1 MKPSLSANFAGLLA
15 GLAAAVGYGLV
26 PLFTL
31 HINGTAPVEA
41 DRMGDVVI
49 LFYRFLFA
57 SAIIGGIMLVRG
69 QSFRISLKELGTLLL
84 LAYLSD
90 ASALFNIAGFQY
102 ISSGAATTIR
112 FFYPVFTTLIML
124 VFYKEPRRWS
134 TIIAMLMA
142 VVGVVVLSLKGDAH
156 AEIEGIVFEILSA
169 VCMAF
174 YLVYV
179 SRSRVKDMNGLKL
192 TFYVLFIGALIFG
205 GRAFQ
210 EGSFEPI
217 TTPTQ
222 WYNLLLAA
230 VICTAATNLSLVFAV
245 KKVGSTVTAVL
256 GALEPLTAVAVGALC
271 FAENITLYTL
281 LGIAIILP
289 AVLIIII
296 SQRKQAT

>member
-1 MKPSLSANFAGLLA
+1 MKPTVSSSFAGILA
-15 GLAAAVGYGLV
+15 GLVAAIGYGLV

-31 HINGTAPVEA
+31 NINSSAPVEA

-57 SAIIGGIMLVRG
+57 SGIIGLIMLFRR
-69 QSFRISLKELGTLLL
+69 QSFRISLKELGTLTL

-90 ASALFNIAGFQY
+90 GSALFNIAGFQY

-134 TIIAMLMA
+134 TIVAMIMA
-142 VVGVVVLSLKGDAH
+142 VLGVVVLSLKGDAH

-169 VCMAF
+169 FCMAF

-179 SRSRVKDMNGLKL
+179 SRSRVKNMDGLKL
-192 TFYVLFIGALIFG
+192 TFYVMFIGALIFG

-222 WYNLLLAA
+222 WQNLLLAA
-230 VICTAATNLSLVFAV
+230 IICTAVTNLCLVFAV
-245 KKVGSTVTAVL
+245 KKVGSTITAVL

-271 FAENITLYTL
+271 FAEEVTLYTM

-296 SQRKQAT
+296 SQRKRES